1 MAAFND
7 SGPSR
12 KRIATYGKAVRKR
25 PPDHIAFKALQ
36 DLERPP
42 GAPRA
47 ASVISAST
55 ESVITDS
62 SPSPSSTPSTNLH
75 IFDVPSS
82 DDDASRT
89 PQKRR
94 KLVHVAR
101 ALTATSVKGT
111 QDSNNTVLQHVANKT
126 AEPGPRSKDLIDD
139 VSISYQH
146 DSRRPPKPPET
157 RQSALER
164 SKIPELHRS
173 DKISSM
179 TITRASQK
187 DSQIR
192 AGPSWRHSQQDSA
205 SSSHSEI
212 NPSSS
217 TSSGLSKS
225 QSGASTTPQQ
235 LHHPTNGKR
244 SSRPGTPKAVDS
256 DARDVNMALSASSIL
271 TPKGVKMWNDLLGE
285 DSEDSEAENSE
296 RSAEDLHYGVKY
308 QSASRK
314 RKLPRRRLIDTLVEQ
329 SKNPKSM
336 LDLYPDPEEDTFK
349 DSDLAPPS
357 QVVEKQ
363 ESVSTQLANVQKSP
377 ERVSSFN
384 KTVGLGQS
392 SQTLGAKITYS
403 RQRSMLAEQ
412 DLAKETSFDI
422 PLHEGL
428 PLAKLQNRRG
438 SIPVLAPL
446 HSLHENAED
455 EEGNLGVAIRTIH
468 ELRQAGA
475 ESRFKDEVEDLL
487 DRIGKPGP
495 QNTTRRSGLM
505 DLAEKMRE
513 KLFYT
518 KFINNGLDQRL
529 FLHLGQE
536 QDVISGY
543 ILVSLLIPVLEA
555 GITPM
560 VVTQLR
566 RQGITRLLI
575 RLISVDDSILAL
587 SKAHKNNMSKVA
599 QATLMEQHEAFL
611 QLRVW
616 ADLRPQV
623 ISPRTAS
630 LRCLE
635 LIVRQSREAGDTG
648 DIISKELVSNLFTIL
663 KTSHHNKAAKA
674 EAIDFQLALS
684 TLVSHSL
691 NPMTGV
697 EEFLPIIRNILED
710 TMQNPSEGPTVI
722 LLLRLVLNTTN
733 NSPAASD
740 AFASPELLHLMCLA
754 VIEKFRM
761 LSGFII
767 EDQRLVLVDHLVL
780 ILVVMI
786 NIAELSNRA
795 RQCFLAIEDS
805 SLEDLVMIF
814 QDNIE
819 RAFEVGHISGEMLYS
834 VTNSLQAD
842 SVEDSHLNVAG
853 GYLAVLLGCLS
864 LSPEIGERIRMRQ
877 RTPSL
882 QSLIACIDEFI
893 SHHKKVDA
901 LLKDEG
907 EHNPQAGLT
916 DRLQT
921 LVDKLK
927 EINVS

>member
-1 MAAFND
+1 
-7 SGPSR
+7 
-12 KRIATYGKAVRKR
+12 
-25 PPDHIAFKALQ
+25 
-36 DLERPP
+36 
-42 GAPRA
+42 
-47 ASVISAST
+47 
-55 ESVITDS
+55 
-62 SPSPSSTPSTNLH
+62 
-75 IFDVPSS
+75 
-82 DDDASRT
+82 
-89 PQKRR
+89 
-94 KLVHVAR
+94 
-101 ALTATSVKGT
+101 
-111 QDSNNTVLQHVANKT
+111 
-126 AEPGPRSKDLIDD
+126 
-139 VSISYQH
+139 
-146 DSRRPPKPPET
+146 
-157 RQSALER
+157 
-164 SKIPELHRS
+164 
-173 DKISSM
+173 
-179 TITRASQK
+179 
-187 DSQIR
+187 
-192 AGPSWRHSQQDSA
+192 
-205 SSSHSEI
+205 
-212 NPSSS
+212 
-217 TSSGLSKS
+217 
-225 QSGASTTPQQ
+225 
-235 LHHPTNGKR
+235 
-244 SSRPGTPKAVDS
+244 
-256 DARDVNMALSASSIL
+256 
-271 TPKGVKMWNDLLGE
+271 
-285 DSEDSEAENSE
+285 
-296 RSAEDLHYGVKY
+296 
-308 QSASRK
+308 
-314 RKLPRRRLIDTLVEQ
+314 
-329 SKNPKSM
+329 
-336 LDLYPDPEEDTFK
+336 
-349 DSDLAPPS
+349 
-357 QVVEKQ
+357 
-363 ESVSTQLANVQKSP
+363 
-377 ERVSSFN
+377 
-384 KTVGLGQS
+384 
-392 SQTLGAKITYS
+392 
-403 RQRSMLAEQ
+403 
-412 DLAKETSFDI
+412 
-422 PLHEGL
+422 
-428 PLAKLQNRRG
+428 
-438 SIPVLAPL
+438 
-446 HSLHENAED
+446 
-455 EEGNLGVAIRTIH
+455 
-468 ELRQAGA
+468 
-475 ESRFKDEVEDLL
+475 
-487 DRIGKPGP
+487 
-495 QNTTRRSGLM
+495 M

-543 ILVSLLIPVLEA
+543 ILVSLLILVLEV

-587 SKAHKNNMSKVA
+587 SKARKNNMSKAA

-674 EAIDFQLALS
+674 EAIDFQLALL

-691 NPMTGV
+691 NPMTSV
-697 EEFLPIIRNILED
+697 EEFLPIIRNILEA

-786 NIAELSNRA
+786 NIAELSIRA

-805 SLEDLVMIF
+805 SLENLVMIF

-834 VTNSLQAD
+834 VTNTLQAD

-882 QSLIACIDEFI
+882 QPLIACIDEFI

-927 EINVS
+927 EMNVS